1 MTHGLWDEQTRPSSQ
16 QEPGAGNPAV
26 GRHLVDVHDHL
37 RAELARVRDVVEQV
51 RRGRL
56 DAGAARDAIAEMTL
70 RQNDWTLGA
79 YCASYCR
86 LLTQHHGLEDAS
98 VFPHLREADPRLGPV
113 LDRLEQEH
121 DVIHAVLEGLDYALV
136 EYVRDP
142 TNAAALDEA
151 VQLLSD
157 TLLSHLAYEERELVP
172 ALSEHGFFPGQL

>member
-1 MTHGLWDEQTRPSSQ
+1 
-16 QEPGAGNPAV
+16 V
-26 GRHLVDVHDHL
+26 GQHLVDVHDHL
-37 RAELARVRDVVEQV
+37 RSELTRVRDVVEQV
-51 RRGRL
+51 RQGRL
-56 DAGAARDAIAEMTL
+56 DAGAARGAIAEMTL

-98 VFPHLREADPRLGPV
+98 VFPHLRAADPQLGPV

-121 DVIHAVLEGLDYALV
+121 GVIHEVLEGLDYALV

-142 TNAAALDEA
+142 GDERGLDAAL
-151 VQLLSD
+151 QLLTD

-172 ALSEHGFFPGQL
+172 ALSAHGFFPGQL